1 MGNLKSIKTS
11 SSIQS
16 RELSELAEQTGNVYE
31 ALAIIA
37 KRANQMNVE
46 LTEELKEKLH
56 EFSSTT
62 DNLEEIHENLEQ
74 IEISKYYEKLQKPV
88 LLALQEYK
96 EGSTYFRR
104 KEEE

>member
-16 RELSELAEQTGNVYE
+16 RELSELAQQTGNVYE
-31 ALAIIA
+31 ALTVIA
-37 KRANQMNVE
+37 KRANQMNIE

-74 IEISKYYEKLQKPV
+74 IEISKYYEKLPKPV
-88 LLALQEYK
+88 LLALQEFK
-96 EGSTYFRR
+96 EGGTYFRH
-104 KEEE
+104 KED

>member
-1 MGNLKSIKTS
+1 
-11 SSIQS
+11 
-16 RELSELAEQTGNVYE
+16 
-31 ALAIIA
+31 
-37 KRANQMNVE
+37 MNVE

-74 IEISKYYEKLQKPV
+74 IEISKYYEKLQSQYYWLYKNIKKV
-88 LLALQEYK
+88 LLTSE
-96 EGSTYFRR
+96 E

>member
-37 KRANQMNVE
+37 
-46 LTEELKEKLH
+46 
-56 EFSSTT
+56 
-62 DNLEEIHENLEQ
+62 
-74 IEISKYYEKLQKPV
+74 
-88 LLALQEYK
+88 
-96 EGSTYFRR
+96 
-104 KEEE
+104 